1 MTLQQAGFQRDL
13 LSWEL
18 GVSSPCPRSAGQHKA
33 MSHTW
38 LSSTSV
44 ALQHQ
49 QEVPSAGPAP
59 DVQGGEQQ
67 GSLVNSF

>member
-38 LSSTSV
+38 LSSTSKRCP
-44 ALQHQ
+44 
-49 QEVPSAGPAP
+49 VPDPPQMSKAESSK
-59 DVQGGEQQ
+59 DL
-67 GSLVNSF
+67 SLIVSKLIAC